1 MSSRSLLTADSGAAP
16 IASRDQQTDRG
27 MEQKQTEVT
36 EPLYSPF
43 SPVQNKH
50 VESGPMS
57 DDSQL
62 STTDTPAA
70 PSGKGLALLQ
80 LIRLPTVFSAAADIV
95 LGFLLTHPT
104 LEPAGTFGLLLVA
117 SICFYWTGMILND
130 FFDRDVDAQ
139 ERPGRPIPSG
149 RISAKTAL
157 LLALGLNMAGIG
169 VASLVGNNSLL
180 IAAALTITVWLY
192 DGLMKKTLLA
202 PLIMGSCRFFNVM
215 LGASASPTGEL
226 WCLPQV
232 HVALGFGVYVV
243 GLTWFARQE
252 AKTSPRSHLLAATF
266 VVNLG
271 LCTLLAFLLH
281 APERQQRTTALFV
294 LVVIAVTIIRRL
306 IRAISDPTP
315 ERVQIAVK
323 IMLLSY
329 ITLSAS
335 IILFAAADPVY
346 AVGVAVLLI
355 PAFLLSRKIPI
366 T

>member
-1 MSSRSLLTADSGAAP
+1 MSEDS
-16 IASRDQQTDRG
+16 
-27 MEQKQTEVT
+27 
-36 EPLYSPF
+36 SP
-43 SPVQNKH
+43 P
-50 VESGPMS
+50 
-57 DDSQL
+57 
-62 STTDTPAA
+62 PAA
-70 PSGKGLALLQ
+70 SSTSSGKGLALLQ
-80 LIRLPTVFSAAADIV
+80 LVRLPTVFSAGADIV

-104 LEPAGTFGLLLVA
+104 LEPTGTFGLLLAA
-117 SICFYWTGMILND
+117 SVCLYWTGMILND

-149 RISAKTAL
+149 RISAKAAL
-157 LLALGLNMAGIG
+157 TLALVLNLSGLG

-180 IAAALTITVWLY
+180 IAAALTTVVWLY
-192 DGLMKKTLLA
+192 DGALKKTPLA
-202 PLIMGSCRFFNVM
+202 PLIMGGCRFFNVM

-232 HVALGFGVYVV
+232 HVAAGFGLYIV

-252 AKTSPRSHLLAATF
+252 TKTSSRNHLLAATF

-281 APERQQRTTALFV
+281 APEQPQRTTALFV

-306 IRAISDPTP
+306 IRAVSNPSP
-315 ERVQIAVK
+315 ERVQTAVK

-335 IILFAAADPVY
+335 IILFAAADPTY
-346 AVGVAVLLI
+346 AAAVAALLI
-355 PAFLLSRKIPI
+355 PAFLLSRKIPM